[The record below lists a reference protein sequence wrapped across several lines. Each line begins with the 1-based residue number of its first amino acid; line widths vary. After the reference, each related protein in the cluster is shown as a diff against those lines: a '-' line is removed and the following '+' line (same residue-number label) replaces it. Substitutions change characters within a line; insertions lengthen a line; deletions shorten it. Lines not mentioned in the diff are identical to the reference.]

1 MSLFIV
7 VATIT
12 SRLSKEN
19 RHKEKYTIISQGIK
33 PVVTLPE
40 LAASLES

>member
-12 SRLSKEN
+12 SRLSEEH
-19 RHKEKYTIISQGIK
+19 RYKEKYSIISQGIK
-33 PVVTLPE
+33 PVATLPE
-40 LAASLES
+40 LAASLEP